1 LERISTQ
8 HKMHIGKRLGD
19 LRRVRNLTSEQLAEL
34 CGIDDTHIRHIESG
48 SRSPSLGL
56 LIRLCNA
63 LKVSPYYFLQDC
75 IELNEDDVSRATEL
89 INIFPELSLQKAYAV
104 EEIIKV
110 LNFRFPDN

>member
-1 LERISTQ
+1 
-8 HKMHIGKRLGD
+8 MHIGKRLGD
-19 LRRVRNLTSEQLAEL
+19 LRRMRNLTSEQLAEL
-34 CGIDDTHIRHIESG
+34 CGIDNTHIRHIESG

-56 LIRLCNA
+56 LIRLCNT

-75 IELNEDDVSRATEL
+75 IELDEDDVSRATEL
-89 INIFPELSLQKAYAV
+89 IKIFPELSLQKAYAV

>member
-1 LERISTQ
+1 MERISTQ

-34 CGIDDTHIRHIESG
+34 CGIDNTHIRHIESG

-75 IELNEDDVSRATEL
+75 IELDEDEDGRAEEL
-89 INIFPELSLQKAYAV
+89 MKIFPEISLQKAYAV
-104 EEIIKV
+104 EDIISV
-110 LNFRFPDN
+110 LNDRFPEN